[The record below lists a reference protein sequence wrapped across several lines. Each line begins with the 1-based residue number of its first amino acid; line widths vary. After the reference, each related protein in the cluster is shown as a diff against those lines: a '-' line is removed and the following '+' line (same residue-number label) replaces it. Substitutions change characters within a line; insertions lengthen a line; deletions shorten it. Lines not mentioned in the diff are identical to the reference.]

1 VSGRRSRQG
10 AGPELTAALLV
21 PPGRGWP
28 DAAVEAARAVA
39 EEVLVVGAP
48 LPPGLSLPEGVRAVP
63 EAGREAGG
71 PVAAALGGARGR
83 WTLLVRPDELP
94 HAPHPRTLRR
104 YLRHGTASA
113 FFVPFNDQPP
123 LVRVLPTGAGRLWGD
138 DPLPAQALLEAE
150 PGRRLMATEGLS
162 FARSARAW
170 PMAATRPGGAWLRAA
185 RALAHGRWAAAAR
198 LLAGEEGPEAAN
210 LLGEAAF
217 WRERW
222 DEAEAHWLRALGAAG
237 RPWAPAARAA
247 GVGLG
252 RLAEARGDL
261 EGARAAYRRVLEA
274 APLDGAALARLLAVD
289 WRLGASWPESVGQVV
304 RAHPAAWRGIGRA
317 LDRVVPPAAQ
327 VRALRSMP
335 MAYGR
340 DLLLAR
346 AALAAGDAA
355 TARRSLRRVDP
366 GAGLT
371 AVGYQAWLTE
381 VVAGSASEAR
391 AVAARCGDMSAAA
404 RLAMLLA
411 AGALL
416 GEPGQVPTLGPEE
429 TLEVGE
435 WLLVVLAD
443 LALLR
448 LEAQTRALARL
459 VASLLGAA
467 GAAEARAVLW
477 RAARAAGAGRRG
489 RRVRPS
495 RHLVLLPRAAR
506 APAWWE
512 GKAMDAMEGVD
523 RWPSR

>member
-1 VSGRRSRQG
+1 MSGRRPRQG

-48 LPPGLSLPEGVRAVP
+48 PPSGALPEGVRAVP
-63 EAGREAGG
+63 GAGQEAGG
-71 PVAAALGGARGR
+71 AVAAALGSARGQ

-162 FARSARAW
+162 LARSARAW
-170 PMAATRPGGAWLRAA
+170 PVAATRPGGVWLRAT
-185 RALAHGRWAAAAR
+185 RALGRERWAAATR
-198 LLAGEEGPEAAN
+198 LLAGEEGPEAAA

-222 DEAEAHWLRALGAAG
+222 DEAQAHWQRALGAG

-274 APLDGAALARLLAVD
+274 APLDGVALARLLAVD

-304 RAHPAAWRGIGRA
+304 RLHPAAWRGVGRA
-317 LDRVVPPAAQ
+317 LDRIVPPSAQ

-346 AALAAGDAA
+346 AALATGDAA
-355 TARRSLRRVDP
+355 TARRSLRRVEP
-366 GAGLT
+366 GVGLT

-391 AVAARCGDMSAAA
+391 AVAARCTDMSAAA

-411 AGALL
+411 AGAVL

-435 WLLVVLAD
+435 WLLVALAD

-448 LEAQTRALARL
+448 LEAQARALARL
-459 VASLLGAA
+459 VASLLGPA
-467 GAAEARAVLW
+467 GTAEVRAVLW
-477 RAARAAGAGRRG
+477 RAARAAGPARRG

-495 RHLVLLPRAAR
+495 RHLVLLPRPAR

-512 GKAMDAMEGVD
+512 GPEMDAVEGVD